1 MGKSG
6 PSKNNDRQF
15 QSDRSNQEG
24 SNQAEERH
32 NRENLLSVN
41 APGGVSIQVLG
52 MDIKMSDLDIK
63 IGPDANISDI
73 QSIFDQL
80 RRQ

>member
-1 MGKSG
+1 MGKNGSF
-6 PSKNNDRQF
+6 KNNDN
-15 QSDRSNQEG
+15 QSQVERSNQDG
-24 SNQAEERH
+24 LNQEPS
-32 NRENLLSVN
+32 NRENIFSVN

-52 MDIKMSDLDIK
+52 MDIKMSDLDIT

-80 RRQ
+80 SRRG